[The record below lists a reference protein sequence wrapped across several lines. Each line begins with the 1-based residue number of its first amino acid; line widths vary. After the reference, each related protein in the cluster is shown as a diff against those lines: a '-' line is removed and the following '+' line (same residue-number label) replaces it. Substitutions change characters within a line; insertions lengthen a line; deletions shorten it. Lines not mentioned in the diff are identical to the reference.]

1 MARISPDNAGADL
14 ARIGVEFHR
23 TDGAAVPDAIL
34 AATLPEGERHVRG
47 EVTMQ
52 PPAPGEEFTGVGA
65 WHINAQDEAHLLRDG
80 TGQVQFIDGENVITV
95 DLEPGDVMVIKR
107 AEHRFRALTPAQW
120 ILHYSGPDGAD
131 LHTDETGRASNP
143 WPS

>member
-1 MARISPDNAGADL
+1 MATITP
-14 ARIGVEFHR
+14 
-23 TDGAAVPDAIL
+23 PDAEFILEELGVTFLRTEEKDVPEEIL
-34 AATLPEGERHVRG
+34 AAVLPEGERQVRG

-65 WHINAQDEAHLLRDG
+65 WHVNAQDEAHLLRG
-80 TGQVQFIDGENVITV
+80 GFGQVQFIDGHNVITV

-120 ILHYSGPDGAD
+120 ILHYSGPAGAD
-131 LHTDETGRASNP
+131 LHTEETGRASDP